1 MLARDVAVLRKYY
14 CIMVIELVCNID
26 ERQGRINLVTADKR
40 LKDMFIASLRR
51 IGIKGVHVYVNEDS
65 KHDRNWRDKFVV
77 RITGR
82 ERFEAILKNY
92 PFSTDKRRMIARL
105 VKG

>member
-14 CIMVIELVCNID
+14 CIMVIEIACNID
-26 ERQGRINLVTADKR
+26 ERQGRINLVTADRR
-40 LKDMFIASLRR
+40 LKDMFIASLRQ
-51 IGIKGVHVYVNEDS
+51 ISIKGVYVYVNEDS

-82 ERFEAILKNY
+82 ERFEALLKNY
-92 PFSTDKRRMIARL
+92 PFDTEKRRMIKRL
-105 VKG
+105 VR